1 MIFRFYAC
9 TIGNMKKQKRVLSAI
24 AAVLLLVLGLAEWY
38 FSRPG
43 PQADLDV
50 HFIDV
55 GQGDS
60 ILVVCN
66 GEAMLIDGGDN
77 DAEAVVPDYL
87 QRQGVTHLNYIIATH
102 PHADHVGGLDAV
114 ARAVSVDTVYTS
126 CVEYDTKSFR
136 DFLTDVTAAH
146 GAVEFPEPDSSFSLG
161 GATVTVLGPRTYN
174 VPETWNNTSIVLRLT
189 YGQTSFLFTG
199 DMEQAEEAELL
210 EAGCDVSCDVLKVG
224 HHGSSTS
231 SGYRLLYEAAPTA
244 AVISCGAGN
253 DYGHPHR
260 EALSRLN
267 DAGVSHILRTD
278 QSGSIVFHSDGTA
291 LTYTTEY

>member
-1 MIFRFYAC
+1 
-9 TIGNMKKQKRVLSAI
+9 MKKQKRILSAVI
-24 AAVLLLVLGLAEWY
+24 CVLLLLAGLAEWY
-38 FSRPG
+38 FTRPG

-77 DAEAVVPDYL
+77 DAEDIVPDYL
-87 QRQGVTHLNYIIATH
+87 RRQGVTHLNYIVATH
-102 PHADHVGGLDAV
+102 PHADHIGGLDAV
-114 ARAVSVDTVYTS
+114 ARSVSADTVYTS
-126 CVEYDTKSFR
+126 CVDYDTKSFR
-136 DFLTDVTAAH
+136 DFLTDVTA
-146 GAVEFPEPDSSFSLG
+146 GGGEVLFPDPDSTFDLG

-174 VPETWNNTSIVLRLT
+174 VPESWNNASIVLRLV
-189 YGQTSFLFTG
+189 YGGTSFLFTG
-199 DMEQAEEAELL
+199 DMEQAEETELL

-253 DYGHPHR
+253 DYGHPHK
-260 EALSRLN
+260 EALARLQ
-267 DAGVSHILRTD
+267 DAGVSRILRTD
-278 QSGSIVFHSDGTA
+278 ESGTVVFHSDGTN

>member
-1 MIFRFYAC
+1 
-9 TIGNMKKQKRVLSAI
+9 MKKQKRILSAVI
-24 AAVLLLVLGLAEWY
+24 CVLLLLAGLAEWY
-38 FSRPG
+38 FTRPG
-43 PQADLDV
+43 PQIDLDV

-66 GEAMLIDGGDN
+66 GEAMLIDGGNN
-77 DAEAVVPDYL
+77 DAEDIVPDYL
-87 QRQGVTHLNYIIATH
+87 RRQGVTHLNYIVATH
-102 PHADHVGGLDAV
+102 PHADHIGGLDAV
-114 ARAVSVDTVYTS
+114 ARAVSADTVYTS
-126 CVEYDTKSFR
+126 CVDYDTKSFR
-136 DFLTDVTAAH
+136 DFLTDVTA
-146 GAVEFPEPDSSFSLG
+146 GGGEVLFPDPDSTFDLG

-174 VPETWNNTSIVLRLT
+174 VPESWNNASIVLRLV
-189 YGQTSFLFTG
+189 YGGTSFLFTG
-199 DMEQAEEAELL
+199 DMEQAEETELL

-253 DYGHPHR
+253 DYGHPHK
-260 EALSRLN
+260 EALARLQ
-267 DAGVSHILRTD
+267 DAGVSRILRTD
-278 QSGSIVFHSDGTA
+278 ESGTVVFHSDGTN

>member
-1 MIFRFYAC
+1 
-9 TIGNMKKQKRVLSAI
+9 MKKQKRILSII
-24 AAVLLLVLGLAEWY
+24 AAVLLLLLGVAEWY

-77 DAEAVVPDYL
+77 SAEDIVPDYL
-87 QRQGVTHLNYIIATH
+87 RRQGITHLRYIVATH
-102 PHADHVGGLDAV
+102 PHADHIGGLDAV

-126 CVEYDTKSFR
+126 CMDYDSKSFR
-136 DFLTDVTAAH
+136 DFVTTSTTNGAEIQFPDV
-146 GAVEFPEPDSSFSLG
+146 DSTFDLG
-161 GATVTVLGPRTYN
+161 GATVSVLGPRTYN
-174 VPETWNNTSIVLRLT
+174 VPETWNNASIVLHLT

-199 DMEQAEEAELL
+199 DMEQAEETELL

-224 HHGSSTS
+224 HHGSRTS

-244 AVISCGAGN
+244 AVISCGMDN
-253 DYGHPHR
+253 DYGHPHK
-260 EALSRLN
+260 EALSRLQ

-278 QSGSIVFHSDGTA
+278 LMGSIVFHSDGTS
-291 LTYTTEY
+291 LTYTTEYNYELN

>member
-1 MIFRFYAC
+1 
-9 TIGNMKKQKRVLSAI
+9 MKKQKRILSAVI
-24 AAVLLLVLGLAEWY
+24 CVLLLLAGLAEWY
-38 FSRPG
+38 FTRPG
-43 PQADLDV
+43 PQTDLDV

-77 DAEAVVPDYL
+77 DAEDIVPDYL
-87 QRQGVTHLNYIIATH
+87 RRQGVTHLNYIVATH
-102 PHADHVGGLDAV
+102 PHADHIGGLDAV
-114 ARAVSVDTVYTS
+114 ARAVSADTVYTS
-126 CVEYDTKSFR
+126 CVDYDTKSFR
-136 DFLTDVTAAH
+136 DFLTDVTA
-146 GAVEFPEPDSSFSLG
+146 GGGEVLFPDPDSTFDLG

-174 VPETWNNTSIVLRLT
+174 VPESWNNASIVLRLV
-189 YGQTSFLFTG
+189 YGGTSFLFTG
-199 DMEQAEEAELL
+199 DMEQAEETELL

-244 AVISCGAGN
+244 AVISCGTNN
-253 DYGHPHR
+253 DYGHPHQ
-260 EALSRLN
+260 EALARLR

-278 QSGSIVFHSDGTA
+278 ESGTVVFHSDGTN